1 MNTLWVTWN
10 LGPVATGCAAV
21 AFSLA
26 LGVPLAWA
34 AWRLP
39 WLLDD
44 ALPAR
49 PMPAHLIG
57 RWVFLSVAALLAL
70 VCAWRFGPTGASLA
84 AIVFVSVLLVLAW
97 IDAETGFLPD
107 RLTLPLLWLGLLVN
121 VDATFAPLAH
131 AVVGAAGG
139 YLAFWCVDGVFQ
151 ALTGRAALGRG
162 DFKLLAALGAWLGW
176 TALPRVVFAAAVLG
190 LAVALMRRMTG
201 RLAPGEAFGFGPFLA
216 AAGIAALLGT

>member
-1 MNTLWVTWN
+1 MLWITWN
-10 LGPVATGCAAV
+10 LEPVATGCAAL

-26 LGVPLAWA
+26 LGVPLARA

-39 WLLDD
+39 RTL
-44 ALPAR
+44 AGTRPAE
-49 PMPAHLIG
+49 PTSAHVIG
-57 RWVFLSVAALLAL
+57 RRIFFSAAALLAL
-70 VCAWRFGPTGASLA
+70 VCAWRFGPTGAALA
-84 AIVFVSVLLVLAW
+84 AIVFVSVLLALAW

-107 RLTLPLLWLGLLVN
+107 FLTLPLLWLGLLVN
-121 VDATFAPLAH
+121 VDMTFAPLAH

-139 YLAFWCVDGVFQ
+139 YLAFWCVDGAFR
-151 ALTGRAALGRG
+151 ALTGREALGRG

-190 LAVALMRRMTG
+190 LAVALVRRMTG

-216 AAGIAALLGT
+216 AAGIAALLGG

>member
-1 MNTLWVTWN
+1 MLWVTWN
-10 LGPVATGCAAV
+10 LGPVATGCAAL
-21 AFSLA
+21 AFSLT
-26 LGVPLAWA
+26 LGVSLAWA

-39 WLLDD
+39 RSLDD
-44 ALPAR
+44 TLPVG
-49 PMPAHLIG
+49 PMPAHVAG
-57 RWVFLSVAALLAL
+57 RWIFLSAAALLAL

-121 VDATFAPLAH
+121 VDATFAPLEH

-139 YLAFWCVDGVFQ
+139 YLAFWCVDGVFR
-151 ALTGRAALGRG
+151 ALAGRAALGRG

-190 LAVALMRRMTG
+190 LAVALVRRMAG
-201 RLAPGEAFGFGPFLA
+201 RLAPGEAFGFGPFLGA
-216 AAGIAALLGT
+216 TGIAALLGV

>member
-1 MNTLWVTWN
+1 MLWITWN
-10 LGPVATGCAAV
+10 LGLVATGCAAL

-26 LGVPLAWA
+26 LGVPLARA

-39 WLLDD
+39 RTLDD
-44 ALPAR
+44 TLPAEQ
-49 PMPAHLIG
+49 MPVHVASRRI
-57 RWVFLSVAALLAL
+57 FLSVGALLAL
-70 VCAWRFGPTGASLA
+70 ACAWRFGPTGAALA
-84 AIVFVSVLLVLAW
+84 AIVFVSVLLALAW

-139 YLAFWCVDGVFQ
+139 YLAFWCVDGVFR

-176 TALPRVVFAAAVLG
+176 AALPRVVFAAAVLG
-190 LAVALMRRMTG
+190 LAVALARRVMG

-216 AAGIAALLGT
+216 AAGVTALLGA

>member
-1 MNTLWVTWN
+1 MLWVTWN
-10 LGPVATGCAAV
+10 LGPVATGLAALV
-21 AFSLA
+21 FSLV
-26 LGVPLAWA
+26 LGVPLAQA

-39 WLLDD
+39 RTLDD
-44 ALPAR
+44 ALPAGA
-49 PMPAHLIG
+49 MPAHVAG

-70 VCAWRFGPTGASLA
+70 ACAWRFGPTGAALA
-84 AIVFVSVLLVLAW
+84 AIVFVSVSLVLAW

-121 VDATFAPLAH
+121 VDAAFAPLAH

-139 YLAFWCVDGVFQ
+139 YLAFWGVNAVFRG
-151 ALTGRAALGRG
+151 LTGREALGGG

-176 TALPRVVFAAAVLG
+176 MALPRVVFAAAVLG
-190 LAVALMRRMTG
+190 LAVALVRRMAG

-216 AAGIAALLGT
+216 AAGIAALLGV